1 MYNLIDSFMD
11 YISFEKNYADNTVEH
26 YRKDLFQLVDF
37 LTGNILQE
45 FKGYYEL
52 DCELSSDEPII
63 STVSLSDLR
72 SFLEYCYDRELKKS
86 SIARKVAALRS
97 FFSFLYNENLIPEN
111 TARKLGFPKKDKR
124 LPKFLYLKEYDELVD
139 FEIKNFFDLRDKAI
153 LSLFY
158 STGTRISELTDSL
171 ISDLDLSAKRLKI
184 KGKGSIER
192 MVFLTTESA
201 GLLKEYLAERD
212 KKFKDRSEYIF
223 VNKNGRHITVRGIY
237 DIVMKR
243 AGAAGLS
250 YKLSPHTLRHSF
262 ATELLNNG
270 ADMRAVQEMLGHKN
284 LSTTQIYTHTT
295 KSRLQKVYNQYHP
308 HSGADKADKV
318 NE

>member
-1 MYNLIDSFMD
+1 MYNLIDSFID
-11 YISFEKNYADNTVEH
+11 YIAFEKNYADNTTEN

-37 LTGNILQE
+37 LTGDIIPE
-45 FKGYYEL
+45 FKDSYEL
-52 DCELSSDEPII
+52 DCELSSDEPVIT
-63 STVSLSDLR
+63 TVSISDLR
-72 SFLEYCYDRELKKS
+72 SFLEYCFDRGLKKS
-86 SIARKVAALRS
+86 SIERKVAVLKS
-97 FFSFLYNENLIPEN
+97 FFSYLHNREIIHDN
-111 TARKLGFPKKDKR
+111 TAKKLGFPKKDKR

-139 FEIKNFFDLRDKAI
+139 FEINDFFDLRDKAI
-153 LSLFY
+153 LTLFY

-171 ISDLDLSAKRLKI
+171 ISDLDLSSKRLKI

-192 MVFLTTESA
+192 IVFLTKESA
-201 GLLKEYLAERD
+201 DLLKKYLAERD

-237 DIVMKR
+237 DIVIKR

-295 KSRLQKVYNQYHP
+295 KSRLRKVYNQFHP
-308 HSGADKADKV
+308 HSGADKVDKV
-318 NE
+318 K